1 MQTYSHR
8 MPKDRKRILIATG
21 WYDYRLHRGMEKYA
35 LQHNWRLVANLTR
48 GRVIPRGWEGDG
60 ILAWLAGGDDLAEFV
75 EHARKPTVDFSFRR
89 PNLKFPRVLED
100 HKHAAELVA
109 EHFLARGFSKF
120 MFYSD
125 AENWA
130 F

>member
-1 MQTYSHR
+1 

-48 GRVIPRGWEGDG
+48 GRVIPWGWEGDG

-75 EHARKPTVDFSFRR
+75 RARAQADRR
-89 PNLKFPRVLED
+89 FQFPP
-100 HKHAAELVA
+100 AAT
-109 EHFLARGFSKF
+109 
-120 MFYSD
+120 
-125 AENWA
+125 
-130 F
+130 